1 MTNTATTTVN
11 QTVTPWGLGKLEKS
25 GYAGDSS
32 MKDFR
37 LIDGKLVMSVSR
49 IGSFSVKTTWYLVG
63 SDDKIIE
70 KKTCF
75 EDN

>member
-1 MTNTATTTVN
+1 MENAAVATAN
-11 QTVTPWGLGKLEKS
+11 ETVTPWGLGKIEKS

-37 LIDGKLVMSVSR
+37 LTDGKLVMSVSR
-49 IGSFSVKTTWYLVG
+49 ISPFNVKTMWYLVG
-63 SDDKIIE
+63 SDDKIVD

-75 EDN
+75 EDS